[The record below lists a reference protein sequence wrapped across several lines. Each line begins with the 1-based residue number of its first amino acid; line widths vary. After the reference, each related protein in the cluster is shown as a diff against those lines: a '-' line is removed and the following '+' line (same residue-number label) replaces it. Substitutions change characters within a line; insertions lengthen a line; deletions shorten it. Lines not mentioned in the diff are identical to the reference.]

1 MATPGRQP
9 GSLARKRVTLTT
21 AAATRRPLV
30 VRYGFSA
37 KNCSAKKVA
46 RQFARCL
53 VLTVIMS
60 SCAPICT
67 VLSVCAIRSS
77 KKRRERKQN
86 RDETEDVTALLQNY
100 TAQQRRLQLLITP
113 TDDRE
118 SDLKLPEIV
127 PTAFLRYDSQS

>member
-1 MATPGRQP
+1 MG
-9 GSLARKRVTLTT
+9 
-21 AAATRRPLV
+21 PLRLLGKELLSQESGEAV
-30 VRYGFSA
+30 CAV
-37 KNCSAKKVA
+37 
-46 RQFARCL
+46 L

-60 SCAPICT
+60 SCTPICT

-118 SDLKLPEIV
+118 TDLKLPEIV